1 MYGLI
6 GRIRAVPGKRDEL
19 LAVLTG
25 GTGNMPGCLSYVVA
39 TDPTDADC
47 LWVTEVWDS
56 REAHRA
62 SLQLPEAQAPIAKGR
77 PLIDRFDSQVETTP
91 VAGIGL
97 PR

>member
-25 GTGNMPGCLSYVVA
+25 GTGKMPGCLSYIVA

-47 LWVTEVWDS
+47 LWVTEVWGS
-56 REAHRA
+56 RESHRA
-62 SLQLPEAQAPIAKGR
+62 SLQLPEVQSAIAKGR
-77 PLIDRFDSQVETTP
+77 LLIDRFDSQVETTP
-91 VAGIGL
+91 IAGIGL
-97 PR
+97 P